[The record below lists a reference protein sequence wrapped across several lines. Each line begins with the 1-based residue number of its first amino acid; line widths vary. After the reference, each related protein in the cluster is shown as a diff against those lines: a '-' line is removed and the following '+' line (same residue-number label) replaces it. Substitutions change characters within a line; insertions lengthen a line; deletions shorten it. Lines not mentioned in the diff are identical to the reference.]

1 VPGTYGGATTCS
13 SILAFAAPKEVT
25 AVKKHRP
32 KTIPVREK
40 IFIVMQG
47 LDVWNSNENC
57 RQFAGAQVKI
67 AICLKPP
74 TSDIFSLCQSI
85 EKTAT
90 RFPTNPLKLIPP
102 KPNSGTYSLNHF

>member
-1 VPGTYGGATTCS
+1 
-13 SILAFAAPKEVT
+13 
-25 AVKKHRP
+25 
-32 KTIPVREK
+32 
-40 IFIVMQG
+40 MQG

-85 EKTAT
+85 EKTAA
-90 RFPTNPLKLIPP
+90 RFPNKSPQIGPA
-102 KPNSGTYSLNHF
+102 